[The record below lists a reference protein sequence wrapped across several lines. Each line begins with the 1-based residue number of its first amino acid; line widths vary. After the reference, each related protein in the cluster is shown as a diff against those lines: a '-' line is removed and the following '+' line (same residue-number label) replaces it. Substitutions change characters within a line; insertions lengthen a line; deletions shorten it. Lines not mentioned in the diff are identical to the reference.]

1 MPFSPLMT
9 KESKLQIERRIVE
22 VLGELCGRYHQ
33 ISKIEDLEKEWLYTL
48 GIDVSRSELH
58 DASGIN
64 DDYPIGRGVF
74 IEDTKEFVVLVN
86 FEDHLQVIML
96 PERGVTNGLKRSLL
110 RMFKLL
116 STFEKMGFATNA
128 YLGNLSVNPEH
139 LGTCM

>member
-1 MPFSPLMT
+1 M
-9 KESKLQIERRIVE
+9 
-22 VLGELCGRYHQ
+22 
-33 ISKIEDLEKEWLYTL
+33 SKIEDREKEWLYTL

-74 IEDTKEFVVLVN
+74 IEDTREFVVLVN

-96 PERGVTNGLKRSLL
+96 PERGVPNGLKRCLM

-139 LGTCM
+139 LGTCMQIQGGLTVQGRERTEEEMEII